1 MPRVIPPFVVRKH
14 DPERQRREW
23 LLLGAA
29 WLGSL
34 LIVAAIVSGLA
45 SGVRKDNSRALLAAA
60 EAQNEELK
68 KRAAVLERSEQVA
81 REALTDVQRTLRE
94 RDEEIDAL
102 RADLAF
108 YGRLVGGAK
117 REGLAVH
124 ALSLKPVAEGGGG
137 AWNFSATLT
146 QNFKRGQEIKGRLT
160 LVVEG
165 VRDGKLASLDWNEL
179 GQGRDDAGIE
189 YGFKYFQQVNGTIM
203 LPRGFAPNRVKVRA
217 DGDGGR
223 VEQEFEW
230 KDAVNG
236 EAEGKDDVR
245 Q

>member
-14 DPERQRREW
+14 DPGRQRREW
-23 LLLGAA
+23 LLLGIA

-34 LIVAAIVSGLA
+34 LIVAAIASGLA
-45 SGVRKDNSRALLAAA
+45 SGVRKENSRAVLAAA

-68 KRAAVLERSEQVA
+68 KRIAVLERSEQVA
-81 REALTDVQRTLRE
+81 REALSDVQRTLRE

-108 YGRLVGGAK
+108 YGRLVGGSK

-124 ALSLKPVAEGGGG
+124 ALSVKPVGDGGG

-160 LVVEG
+160 LSVEG
-165 VRDGKLASLDWNEL
+165 VSEGKLVALDWAAL
-179 GQGRDDAGIE
+179 GQGRDNAGIE

-203 LPRGFAPNRVKVRA
+203 LPPGFAPNRVKVRA

-223 VEQEFEW
+223 VEQEFGW
-230 KDAVNG
+230 KEAVNG

>member
-14 DPERQRREW
+14 DPNRQRREW

-29 WLGSL
+29 WLGSML
-34 LIVAAIVSGLA
+34 VVAALASGLA
-45 SGVRKDNSRALLAAA
+45 SGLRKDNGRALLAAA
-60 EAQNEELK
+60 ETQNEELK
-68 KRAAVLERSEQVA
+68 KQIAVLERSEQVA
-81 REALTDVQRTLRE
+81 QAAVTEVQQTLRE
-94 RDEEIDAL
+94 RDEEIDGL

-108 YGRLVGGAK
+108 YGRLVGGAR

-124 ALSLKPVAEGGGG
+124 ALALKEVGDSG

-146 QNFKRGQEIKGRLT
+146 QNFKRGQQIKGRLT
-160 LVVEG
+160 LVIEG
-165 VRDGKLASLDWNEL
+165 VKDGKLDTLDWSALN
-179 GQGRDDAGIE
+179 QGRENAGIE

-203 LPRGFAPNRVKVRA
+203 IPPGFVPNRVKLRA

-223 VEQEFEW
+223 VEQEFAW

>member
-14 DPERQRREW
+14 DPERRRREW
-23 LLLGAA
+23 MLLGVA
-29 WLGSL
+29 WLGSM
-34 LIVAAIVSGLA
+34 LIVAAIA
-45 SGVRKDNSRALLAAA
+45 SGIASSMRKDGSRALLVAA
-60 EAQNEELK
+60 ETQNEELK
-68 KRAAVLERSEQVA
+68 KQIAVLERSEQVA
-81 REALTDVQRTLRE
+81 RAALTDVQQTLRE

-124 ALSLKPVAEGGGG
+124 TLVLKHVGDSG

-160 LVVEG
+160 LAIEG
-165 VRDGKLASLDWNEL
+165 VQGGKLAALDWNAL
-179 GQGRDDAGIE
+179 NQGRDSSGIE

-203 LPRGFAPNRVKVRA
+203 LPPGFAPNRVKVRA